1 MKVALI
7 GASGQGGSRLLAE
20 LSHRGDQVTA
30 IARNPE
36 KVAKLPGVT
45 AKRGDVSDKA
55 GLVALLE
62 GHDAVISAVRFS
74 DSDPKLLLD
83 AVKESGVKRYFV
95 VGGAASLEVA
105 PGVKL
110 IDTPQFPAAYKV
122 EATKGGE
129 FLDLLHKENELDW
142 TFLSPSAMIGPGERT
157 GKFRLGKDQLLTN
170 DKGSHISWEDY
181 AIAAVD
187 ELEKPAH
194 IRQRFTVG
202 Y

>member
-7 GASGQGGSRLLAE
+7 GASGQGGSRLLVE
-20 LSHRGDQVTA
+20 LIRRGHQVTA
-30 IARNPE
+30 IARQPD
-36 KVAKLPGVT
+36 KIAADPGVT
-45 AKRGDVSDKA
+45 AKKGDVFDKA
-55 GLVALLE
+55 GLVHILR
-62 GHDAVISAVRFS
+62 GHDAVVSAVHFTA
-74 DSDPKLLLD
+74 SDPKLLIE
-83 AVKESGVKRYFV
+83 AVKEAGVKRYFV
-95 VGGAASLEVA
+95 VGGAGSLEVA

-110 IDTPQFPAAYKV
+110 VDTPQFPAAHKA

-129 FLDLLHKENELDW
+129 FLDLLRKEKALEW

-170 DKGSHISWEDY
+170 DKGSSISWEDY
-181 AIAAVD
+181 AIATVD

-194 IRQRFTVG
+194 VRQRFTVG